1 MNRIVR
7 LVIRNVMATMP
18 VSILV
23 STLLLPILIFLVMGF
38 SYTEL
43 IPPFIISGKEI
54 SYIAFLAAGVIAMT
68 AVESSMASGSSFWID
83 RAYGLMDQI
92 LVGPFTK
99 TDYLL
104 SKVITSMLIGLASAG
119 VIALMTVPVLP
130 SISMAGF
137 LIVLA
142 AVVVGSLLFGIFA
155 IILSSYVKS
164 EGSFNA
170 IINLLFI
177 ILMFTSSTFYPLD
190 LVPETFRIIF
200 LANPLTYVADIIR
213 FGLFKASTATLLLE
227 GTILV
232 SELIV
237 LLLALRLKF
246 K

>member
-1 MNRIVR
+1 MNRLVR
-7 LVIRNVMATMP
+7 LVIRNVRATIP

-23 STLLLPILIFLVMGF
+23 STLLLPILIFLFMGL

-54 SYIAFLAAGVIAMT
+54 SYLAFLAAGVIAMT
-68 AVESSMASGSSFWID
+68 AVESSLASGSSFWID

-104 SKVITSMLIGLASAG
+104 SKVITSMLVGLASCGLIGLLA
-119 VIALMTVPVLP
+119 IPTLS
-130 SISMAGF
+130 SISIVGF
-137 LIVLA
+137 FIVLA
-142 AVVVGSLLFGIFA
+142 AAVSGSLLFA

-177 ILMFTSSTFYPLD
+177 VLMFTSSTFFPLD
-190 LVPETFRIIF
+190 LVPEAFRFVF

-213 FGLFKASTATLLLE
+213 YGLFNASTATLLLE
-227 GTILV
+227 GVILF

-237 LLLALRLKF
+237 VLVVLRLKF

>member
-1 MNRIVR
+1 MNRLVR
-7 LVIRNVMATMP
+7 LVIRNVRATIP

-23 STLLLPILIFLVMGF
+23 STLLLPILIFLFMGL

-54 SYIAFLAAGVIAMT
+54 SYLAFLAAGVIAMT
-68 AVESSMASGSSFWID
+68 AVESSLASGSSFWID

-104 SKVITSMLIGLASAG
+104 SKVITSMLVGLASCGLIGLLA
-119 VIALMTVPVLP
+119 IPTLP
-130 SISMAGF
+130 SISIVGF
-137 LIVLA
+137 FIVLVA
-142 AVVVGSLLFGIFA
+142 AVSGSLLFGVFA

-177 ILMFTSSTFYPLD
+177 VLMFTSSTFFPLD
-190 LVPETFRIIF
+190 LVPEAFRFVF

-213 FGLFKASTATLLLE
+213 YGFFNASTATLLLE
-227 GTILV
+227 GVILF

-237 LLLALRLKF
+237 VLVVLRLKF